1 MKTHYFLYLML
12 SLTCSV
18 VTDSLAQR
26 SLSRISNYDAV
37 TTYRIGMQSISLNE
51 LNQVLQQAGYQA
63 LASQMP
69 MVSVASQFSRPNR
82 PLAFLAE
89 AGIAIGSGTNVTNG
103 QYKAQAGIFYAKLG
117 ASYRIIRK
125 DKFELAPQLSLVS
138 LPFHMRVTPV
148 NGVTPSLNTVLT
160 NPGSAQTATFRTSA
174 LGLDAGL
181 TANMRIPYGQRQ
193 YDCATVER
201 SFVIGLDAG
210 YRLAS
215 RAPFDNRYEISSTNP
230 AIQLS
235 GWYAGLR
242 LGFGMRVRSTTNPVT
257 Y

>member
-1 MKTHYFLYLML
+1 MKTRYLFYPVL
-12 SLTCSV
+12 VLICSL

-26 SLSRISNYDAV
+26 SFSRMSNYDAV
-37 TTYRIGMQSISLNE
+37 TSYRIGMQGLGLSE
-51 LNQVLQQAGYQA
+51 LNQALQQAGYQA
-63 LASQMP
+63 LATQMP
-69 MVSVASQFSRPNR
+69 VLSIASQFSRPDR

-89 AGIAIGSGTNVTNG
+89 AGIAIGSGTKVTNG

-117 ASYRIIRK
+117 ESYRVIRNNR
-125 DKFELAPQLSLVS
+125 FELAPQLSLVS
-138 LPFHMRVTPV
+138 LPFSMQVTPLS
-148 NGVTPSLNTVLT
+148 GGTSSLNTVLT
-160 NPGSAQTATFRTSA
+160 NPGSAQTATFRTSS

-215 RAPFDNRYEISSTNP
+215 RAPVDNRYEISSTNP

-242 LGFGMRVRSTTNPVT
+242 LGFGTRVRSTTNPVT

>member
-1 MKTHYFLYLML
+1 MKTRYLFYPVL
-12 SLTCSV
+12 LLAYSL
-18 VTDSLAQR
+18 VTNSMAQR
-26 SLSRISNYDAV
+26 SLSRMSNYDAI
-37 TTYRIGMQSISLNE
+37 TTYRIGMQSIGLSE
-51 LNQVLQQAGYQA
+51 LNQALQQAGYQT
-63 LASQMP
+63 LATQMP
-69 MVSVASQFSRPNR
+69 MVSIASQFSRPDR

-89 AGIAIGSGTNVTNG
+89 AGIAIGKGSIVTNS
-103 QYKAQAGIFYAKLG
+103 QYKAHAGIFYAKLG
-117 ASYRIIRK
+117 ASYRVIRTNK
-125 DKFELAPQLSLVS
+125 LELAPQLSLVS
-138 LPFHMRVTPV
+138 LPFTMQVTPI
-148 NGVTPSLNTVLT
+148 NGGTPSLNTILT
-160 NPGSAQTATFRTSA
+160 NPGSAQTATFRTSS

-215 RAPFDNRYEISSTNP
+215 RAPVDSRYEISSTNP

-242 LGFGMRVRSTTNPVT
+242 LGFGTRVRSTTNPVT